1 MFVSGYILGPVA
13 SSTQYLD
20 MPAQVMYDLTMSSL
34 TKKLIKGRPYY
45 YLRECRRV
53 NGKPKIV
60 WQEYIGTPQQL
71 ALRLTNPKPQEVIV
85 REFGASTAAF
95 DIAQQL
101 QVVSLIDRYVP
112 KEGSQGPSVGEY
124 LLVACLN
131 RCVAPCSK
139 SKTGEWYDKTVLP
152 RLLGIK
158 SSQLSS
164 QRFWDNMDRVD
175 QLAIGKIEQEI
186 SATAVSRFGLDLRC
200 LLFDATNFFTFVDS
214 FNDRAKLP
222 QRGHGKEGRDNLR
235 IIGLALMVTSDGDVP
250 LFHCTYA
257 GNQHD
262 SVTFSSAAEELADRC
277 RKLSQGVCD
286 ITLVFDKGNNS
297 KENLAAVDSG
307 PWHFVGSL
315 VPSQH
320 RQLLRITRDKMHRLK
335 KDLLPAVWC
344 YRTQKEIFGIRR
356 TVLVTYNRQLY
367 RAQVKTL
374 RREIAKR
381 RRKLQQLHASLQRH
395 IDQVARGKKPT
406 LQGTRNRVQSIV
418 AGRHMKQLFPAKVI
432 MGKNQIPR
440 LRWAFSDKEW
450 KRLDRTL
457 LGKTIL
463 FTDRDEWTDEQ
474 IVIAYRSQSHVEA
487 AFRRMKDPRF
497 LTFRP
502 THHWTDQKLRVHAFY
517 CVLALMITS
526 LLCRKLAQ
534 AGIHMSIARMMER
547 LKDINEVVNLYPT
560 PKGAEPRMQ
569 IDLSQR
575 DAEQTAMLKALDLA
589 RYISN

>member
-1 MFVSGYILGPVA
+1 MV
-13 SSTQYLD
+13 
-20 MPAQVMYDLTMSSL
+20 YDLTMSSL

-53 NGKPKIV
+53 NGRPKIV

-71 ALRLTNPKPQEVIV
+71 AIRLTNPKPEEVVV

-101 QVVSLIDRYVP
+101 QVVSLIDRHIP
-112 KEGSQGPSVGEY
+112 KQGNQGPSVGEY

-131 RCVAPCSK
+131 RCVAPRSK
-139 SKTGEWYDKTVLP
+139 SKIGEWYDKTVLP

-175 QLAIGKIEQEI
+175 ELAISKIEQEI
-186 SATAVSRFGLDLRC
+186 SATAVSHFGLDLRC

-214 FNDRAKLP
+214 FNDRAELP

-262 SVTFSSAAEELADRC
+262 SVTFSSVAEELTERC
-277 RKLSQGVCD
+277 RKLCQDVCD

-307 PWHFVGSL
+307 PFHFVGSL

-320 RQLLRITRDKMHRLK
+320 RGLLRISRDKMHRLDK
-335 KDLLPAVWC
+335 NQLPAVWC

-356 TVLVTYNRQLY
+356 TVLVTYNRQLH

-381 RRKLQQLHASLQRH
+381 RRKLHRLQASLQRH

-406 LQGTRNRVQSIV
+406 LQGTRNRIQAIV
-418 AGRHMKQLFPAKVI
+418 AGRHMKQLFPAKVR
-432 MGKNQIPR
+432 MGKDQIPR

-450 KRLDRTL
+450 KKLDRTL

-463 FTDRDEWTDEQ
+463 FSDRDQWTDEQ
-474 IVIAYRSQSHVEA
+474 IVIAYRSQYHVEA

-517 CVLALMITS
+517 CVLALMIMS
-526 LLCRKLAQ
+526 LLCRKLGQ
-534 AGIHMSIARMMER
+534 AGIRMSIARMIER
-547 LKDINEVVNLYPT
+547 LKDINEVVNLYHT
-560 PKGAEPRMQ
+560 PKGAEPRVQ
-569 IDLSQR
+569 IDLSQH
-575 DAEQTAMLKALDLA
+575 DAEQNAMLQILDLA
-589 RYISN
+589 RYLTN